1 MEASNALN
9 MIDLRNTRE
18 APLAVGTGKQRS
30 TVQRMIALRS
40 LLGWFILAWVYL
52 GVEIWFIWVWK
63 YSLFG
68 VEIWFIWE

>member
-40 LLGWFILAWVYL
+40 LLG
-52 GVEIWFIWVWK
+52 
-63 YSLFG
+63 
-68 VEIWFIWE
+68 